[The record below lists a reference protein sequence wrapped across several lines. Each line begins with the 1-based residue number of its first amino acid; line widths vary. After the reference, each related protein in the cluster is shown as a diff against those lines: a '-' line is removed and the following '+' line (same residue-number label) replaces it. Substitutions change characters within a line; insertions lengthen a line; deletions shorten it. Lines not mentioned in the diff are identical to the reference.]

1 MKSLCIVLVLLFGV
15 FACDVPFEEEQEM
28 DLKSGQMVERTI
40 KFHRASG
47 TMNVELNAEACPETE
62 HQMIIT
68 GGGNATFLGNFTV
81 LNTVCVNLQGEAVS
95 PILGELTAAN
105 GDMLYSIVTT
115 PPWEENGMVYYL
127 YNIRSELCTG
137 RFEGAT
143 GFIIMYGV
151 IDHVAMTWDL
161 KGIGR
166 ITF

>member
-1 MKSLCIVLVLLFGV
+1 MKNFCIFLVLLFGV
-15 FACDVPFEEEQEM
+15 FACDVPFEEEHEM
-28 DLKSGQMVERTI
+28 DLKSGTMVERTI
-40 KFHRASG
+40 KFQRASG
-47 TMNVELNAEACPETE
+47 TMEVIWNPDACSETE
-62 HQMIIT
+62 LQMVIA

-81 LNTVCVNLQGEAVS
+81 LNTLCINEQGDPVS

-115 PPWEENGMVYYL
+115 PPWEENGMVYYR
-127 YNIRSELCTG
+127 YDIRSELCTG

-143 GFIIMYGV
+143 GFIIMYGD

-166 ITF
+166 IMF